1 MISEATDL
9 HEFHSG
15 QTKMWYY
22 TRSNHYVVE
31 MLCMPRIRLQ
41 TPAQINMQ
49 KTQQKQPR
57 CFVTIL
63 THASALFHMLN
74 VRHDAMCL
82 WTSAVTPVRGSLETF
97 DERGI
102 FCSHRSK

>member
-1 MISEATDL
+1 MSSIADRRRGGTIHVL
-9 HEFHSG
+9 IIRHSLD
-15 QTKMWYY
+15 
-22 TRSNHYVVE
+22 VVE

-82 WTSAVTPVRGSLETF
+82 WTSAATPVRGSLETF